1 MNQMERL
8 FKGCE
13 FAFAYPHP
21 NEYLLKIQYNDIAS
35 HGLIVLYQ
43 VIDIQ
48 KIDKRRAKTLIRKL
62 NDFANM
68 ILNYAEG
75 NSKFGSFDRLAFREW
90 LENTDWYMVERG

>member
-1 MNQMERL
+1 MNQIERL

-13 FAFAYPHP
+13 FAFEYPHP

-43 VIDIQ
+43 VIDIRRM
-48 KIDKRRAKTLIRKL
+48 DKKRAKTLIRNL
-62 NDFANM
+62 NQFANM
-68 ILNYAEG
+68 LLNYVAG
-75 NSKFGSFDRLAFREW
+75 DSKFGKFDHLAVREW